1 MSECVGEWV
10 RGRDLSVPVGCRDE
24 TDFARVAIPEVGGGG
39 LCGGLFPTRVSLP
52 PLTTNII
59 RTCLMINDLT

>member
-1 MSECVGEWV
+1 MGEWV

-39 LCGGLFPTRVSLP
+39 CVVASSP
-52 PLTTNII
+52 PESACH
-59 RTCLMINDLT
+59 R

>member
-1 MSECVGEWV
+1 MGEWV

-39 LCGGLFPTRVSLP
+39 GAVWWPLP
-52 PLTTNII
+52 HQSQPATDNKKY
-59 RTCLMINDLT
+59 N